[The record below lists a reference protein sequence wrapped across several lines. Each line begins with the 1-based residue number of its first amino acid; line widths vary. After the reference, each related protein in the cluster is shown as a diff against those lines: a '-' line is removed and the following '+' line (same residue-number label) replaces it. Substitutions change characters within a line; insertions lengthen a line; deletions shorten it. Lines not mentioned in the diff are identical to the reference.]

1 MFYKRVVVYIPDER
15 TYKALKHKTVDDGL
29 TLNALML
36 KLIRQYLN
44 GDSKK
49 PISTKTQARQGG
61 APEATEAGK
70 EAEAE
75 FWDKEAK
82 DLDTAM
88 PRFGRPRKGPI
99 IPPVETRIRT

>member
-1 MFYKRVVVYIPDER
+1 MFYKRVVAYIPDER

-44 GDSKK
+44 GGNNK
-49 PISTKTQARQGG
+49 PA
-61 APEATEAGK
+61 AAGPPVAQSESVK
-70 EAEAE
+70 ETEAE

-82 DLDTAM
+82 DLDNAM

-99 IPPVETRIRT
+99 IPPVETRIRP